1 MAKFKD
7 KVALV
12 TGGSRGIGCAI
23 VQRLVAEGAAVITC
37 GRGMPP
43 ANLPE
48 GVVWV
53 TADVSSK
60 LDVIKLR
67 ERAMAKYGRIDVL
80 VNNAGL
86 QIEKTLP
93 ETSDDDW
100 ELMMGVNVKGV
111 FLCCR
116 EIIPLMKSAGSGVI
130 VNIGS
135 ISGFQADSAMAVYN
149 ASKAFVHGLT
159 RSIAV
164 DHGSHGIRCNAVCPG
179 WVSTGMAD
187 SAFDAAK
194 DPQAARRD
202 ALRRHPLGRL
212 GTPDDIASIV
222 VWLASDETSFIT
234 GQTYIIDGG
243 LLAAS
248 PLQPRLF

>member
-1 MAKFKD
+1 
-7 KVALV
+7 V
-12 TGGSRGIGCAI
+12 
-23 VQRLVAEGAAVITC
+23 
-37 GRGMPP
+37 PP

-48 GVVWV
+48 GVLWV

-60 LDVIKLR
+60 LDVIMLR
-67 ERAMAKYGRIDVL
+67 ERALAEHGRIDVL

-93 ETSDDDW
+93 DTSDDDW
-100 ELMMGVNVKGV
+100 DLMMGVNVKGV

-116 EIIPLMKSAGSGVI
+116 EIIPLMRAAGSGVI
-130 VNIGS
+130 VNLGS
-135 ISGFQADSAMAVYN
+135 ISGFHADSAMAVYN

-179 WVSTGMAD
+179 WVSTEMAD

-243 LLAAS
+243 LVAAS

>member
-12 TGGSRGIGCAI
+12 TGGSRGIGRAI
-23 VQRLVAEGAAVITC
+23 VQRFAAEGATVVTC
-37 GRGMPP
+37 GRGVPP

-48 GVVWV
+48 GVLWV

-60 LDVIKLR
+60 LDVIMLR
-67 ERAMAKYGRIDVL
+67 ERALAEHGRIDVL

-93 ETSDDDW
+93 DTSDDDW
-100 ELMMGVNVKGV
+100 DLMMGVNVKGV

-116 EIIPLMKSAGSGVI
+116 EIIPLMRAAGSGVI
-130 VNIGS
+130 VNLGS
-135 ISGFQADSAMAVYN
+135 ISGFHADSAMAVYN

-179 WVSTGMAD
+179 WVSTEMAD
-187 SAFDAAK
+187 SAFEAAK

-243 LLAAS
+243 LVAAS